1 MTRAPRTMEHTGP
14 PPGRTPPEAAGLGD
28 VGAVGRWVPRAGSAR
43 GLEGCRA
50 VVRRVQGAGS
60 ACLRDRQ
67 LGGRQI
73 IDGQEA
79 G

>member
-28 VGAVGRWVPRAGSAR
+28 VGAAGRRVPRAGSAG

-50 VVRRVQGAGS
+50 VVRRVQEV
-60 ACLRDRQ
+60 RVWQ

-73 IDGQEA
+73 IDGREA